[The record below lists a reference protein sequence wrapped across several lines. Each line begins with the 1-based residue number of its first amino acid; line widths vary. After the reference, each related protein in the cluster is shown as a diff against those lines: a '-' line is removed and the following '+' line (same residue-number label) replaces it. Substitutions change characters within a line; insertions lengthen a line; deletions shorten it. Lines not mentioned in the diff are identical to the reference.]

1 MMLFVACLLTVL
13 IETPLLYLWGWR
25 DRGAVI
31 VVVCG
36 NVISNLLLNLTLLLA
51 FPGRSAGGWIYLLE
65 ALVVAGEYA
74 VYALF
79 SRPSWKL
86 LLQTFAANLLSY
98 ALGLLIF

>member
-1 MMLFVACLLTVL
+1 MMIFVACLLTVL
-13 IETPLLYLWGWR
+13 IETPLFYLFGWR
-25 DRGAVI
+25 DRGAVT
-31 VVVCG
+31 VVVCV
-36 NVISNLLLNLTLLLA
+36 NVISNLLLNLTLLLD
-51 FPGRSAGGWIYLLE
+51 FPGRGAGNWVYLLE

-74 VYALF
+74 VYALA

>member
-1 MMLFVACLLTVL
+1 MMIFVACLLTLL
-13 IETPLLYLWGWR
+13 IETPLFYLWGWR
-25 DRGAVI
+25 DRRDVT
-31 VVVCG
+31 VVVCV

-51 FPGRSAGGWIYLLE
+51 FPGRGAGHWVYLLE

-74 VYALF
+74 VYALA

-98 ALGLLIF
+98 TIGLLIF